1 MGFEKKF
8 FLIKKIFLES
18 MSYQNFAA
26 FQVEKYMSTDDITNI
41 VGLITDY
48 IVNKAKENNHALS
61 YDEIVKVLNAF
72 WWKSNI
78 RDAVIQG
85 IYNACHSGNN

>member
-1 MGFEKKF
+1 
-8 FLIKKIFLES
+8 
-18 MSYQNFAA
+18 MSYSNFQS
-26 FQVEKYMSTDDITNI
+26 FNVEKYMGAEDIKNI
-41 VGLITDY
+41 IDLMIKYITS
-48 IVNKAKENNHALS
+48 KAQENNHALS

-85 IYNACHSGNN
+85 VYVACHSGNNNN